1 MYQIAQDYTLILG
14 RYELFMKIAVMS
26 GHKTCPLNKYVYK
39 WYKFP
44 LTFVSWI
51 PHNSKNYKIA
61 TM

>member
-44 LTFVSWI
+44 LTFVS
-51 PHNSKNYKIA
+51 
-61 TM
+61 